1 MRVPFLL
8 TACLALAPVLVHAAS
23 TPGTAIVYPSISGWH
38 TMANWSYSDTREPD
52 PPSPGPQ
59 TVSISTSYSTPFWH
73 YGYGREM
80 EMSVSASFVGTAAI
94 GSLHAAASTTAEGFR
109 NAGANIST
117 GGGVEFWDFF
127 TVTGT
132 PGQSVQVS
140 WRADLHGVRACSG
153 DPELSPSGLARL
165 TYSVFNTNPFG
176 GGNERGDRALS
187 ACGDNTLSDSGV
199 MYLEVGDRM
208 QVFAHLQV
216 SASNGDAMDAGNTAR
231 LFFDTL
237 TPGTS
242 LVSTSGHNY
251 SITAVP
257 EPGSW
262 LLMGLG
268 LTGLFV
274 RQGRRG
280 LSRSRA

>member
-1 MRVPFLL
+1 MAGVAVVGHL
-8 TACLALAPVLVHAAS
+8 TVDITPQLPGPPVLRPGVLAQVGPAAVALGGAVGN
-23 TPGTAIVYPSISGWH
+23 T
-38 TMANWSYSDTREPD
+38 
-52 PPSPGPQ
+52 
-59 TVSISTSYSTPFWH
+59 
-73 YGYGREM
+73 GR
-80 EMSVSASFVGTAAI
+80 VLAVLGVPVVGTAAI